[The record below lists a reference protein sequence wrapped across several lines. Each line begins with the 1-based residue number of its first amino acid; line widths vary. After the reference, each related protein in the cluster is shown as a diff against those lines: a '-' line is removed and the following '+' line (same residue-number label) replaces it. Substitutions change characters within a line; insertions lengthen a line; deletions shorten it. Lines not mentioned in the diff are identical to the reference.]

1 MIKIIE
7 FLILFALVYWA
18 VYVYPK
24 RSRIKREKRE
34 NASFSK
40 ASSKSKSNPQIV
52 KMVSCSF
59 CKVRLP
65 LSESY
70 EYQQRHF
77 CSIDHYHAINA
88 EGWLGSARQVRSP
101 NFDERPEEVNVDTV
115 VIHHISLPEGQFGGQ
130 AIEQFFTNRLNPDE
144 DPYFATISHLQ
155 VSSHFLIQRS
165 GQILQFVSTK
175 HRAWHAGASQLLD
188 RERVND
194 FSLGIELEGTGE
206 VPFEEEQYQSLAKVI
221 SAIEKEYNI
230 RYFVGHS
237 DISPGRKT
245 DPGKSFDWDHI
256 RKIAKISDEK
266 LPFGLFS
273 R

>member
-24 RSRIKREKRE
+24 RSRIKREQRE
-34 NASFSK
+34 NATFS
-40 ASSKSKSNPQIV
+40 STHSKSSPKPYMV
-52 KMVSCSF
+52 KMVACSF
-59 CKVRLP
+59 CKVQLP

-77 CSIDHYHAINA
+77 CSMEHYHAINT

-101 NFDERPEEVNVDTV
+101 NFDERPEGINLDTV

-130 AIEQFFTNRLNPDE
+130 AIEAFFTNRLNPDE
-144 DPYFATISHLQ
+144 DPYFATIAHLQ
-155 VSSHFLIQRS
+155 VSSHFLIQRN

-175 HRAWHAGASQLLD
+175 HRAWHAGASQLFD

-194 FSLGIELEGTGE
+194 FSIGIELEGTGE
-206 VPFEEEQYQSLAKVI
+206 VPFEEEQYQSLVKVI
-221 SAIEKEYNI
+221 SAIEKEYHI
-230 RYFVGHS
+230 SYFVGHS

-245 DPGKSFDWDHI
+245 DPGKSFDWNYVCQ
-256 RKIAKISDEK
+256 IAKIPAEK
-266 LPFGLFS
+266 LPFGLLA